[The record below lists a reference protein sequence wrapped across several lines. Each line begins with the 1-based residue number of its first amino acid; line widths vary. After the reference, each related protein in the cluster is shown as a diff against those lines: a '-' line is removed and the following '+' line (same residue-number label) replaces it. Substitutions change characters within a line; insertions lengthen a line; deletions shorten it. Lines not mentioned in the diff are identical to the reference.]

1 MLLITTH
8 TKVIAAN
15 HTNKRTHWTIIMTSF
30 KKSMLTLSIASVL
43 STSALA
49 QESNAVNTAESTKDK
64 KTLET
69 ITVTAQK
76 RSESIQD
83 VPISIATLSGERFEN
98 LFSGG
103 EDIRALAVRVPGLY
117 AESSNGRV
125 APRFYIR
132 GLGNTDFDLA
142 ASQPV
147 SIIMDDV
154 VMENVVLKSFPLFDI
169 QQVEVIRGPQGTLFG
184 RNTTAG
190 IVKFESVK
198 PSEDFD
204 AYVKSSYGTYQT
216 FNVEAAVGGELA
228 EDLYGRFSMLS
239 QNRDD
244 YIDNISS
251 PDSTND
257 LGGFNE
263 FAYRGQLLYTPND
276 DLSVLF
282 QVQGRD
288 LDGTASVFRANV
300 FTPGSSDLNNNY
312 QRDEVYY
319 DGNLLGEGFDHNP
332 QEYEGMGTTLK
343 IDYDLGDATI
353 TAISSYQTAEGYS
366 LGDIDGGFG
375 SGDTS
380 VPGFIP
386 FGAVTRDN
394 LDNLEQMTHEIRLA
408 SDTDE
413 ASSWQVGF
421 FYFDA
426 SFDVTSIDG
435 TFGATTVFH
444 ENETWAVFG
453 QQSYDITDKLSV
465 TGGLRYTNDDKSLV
479 VGEQN
484 VDGFCLLVAFI
495 DCNTNPY
502 APVNASDGQWS
513 YEANV
518 SYKTSESSSIYARYS
533 NGFRA
538 QSIQGR
544 DVAFEGSPTVAD
556 AETINSYEFGAKA
569 DLLDDRFRVN
579 AAVFFYTIDDM
590 QLTAIGG
597 EGNNTA
603 LLNADKGKAFGFE
616 IDTQFLATENL
627 LLTVGYSFNDTE
639 IQDSNIS
646 ILPCG
651 ANAGFAGNCTPTGVS
666 VGGNRVSIDGN
677 SFPQAPESI
686 FSFTARYS
694 IPIGSDGEIFA
705 FTDWAYQGKTNLFLY
720 EAVEFEINS
729 QFEAGLRIGYENF
742 ANNYSIAMFARNIT
756 NEDNV
761 KGAIDF
767 NNLTGI
773 VNEPRIVGIEAKIS
787 FY

>member
-1 MLLITTH
+1 
-8 TKVIAAN
+8 
-15 HTNKRTHWTIIMTSF
+15 MTPF
-30 KKSMLTLSIASVL
+30 KQSMLTLSIASVL
-43 STSALA
+43 SASAIA
-49 QESNAVNTAESTKDK
+49 QDASTEITNNK
-64 KTLET
+64 KALET

-83 VPISIATLSGERFEN
+83 VPISIATLSGERFDN
-98 LFSGG
+98 IFAGG
-103 EDIRALAVRVPGLY
+103 DDILALAVRVPGLY

-169 QQVEVIRGPQGTLFG
+169 QQVEVLRGPQGTLYG

-190 IVKFESVK
+190 IIKFDTVK
-198 PSEDFD
+198 PTEDFD
-204 AYVKSSYGTYQT
+204 AYVKSSYGSYQT
-216 FNVEAAVGGELA
+216 FNVEAAVGGALTD
-228 EDLYGRFSMLS
+228 DLYGRVSILS

-251 PDSTND
+251 PNSNED
-257 LGGFNE
+257 LGGYNE
-263 FAYRGQLLYTPND
+263 LAYRAQLLYTPSD
-276 DLSVLF
+276 DLSVLL

-288 LDGTASVFRANV
+288 LEGTASIFRANV
-300 FTPGSSDLNNNY
+300 FTKGSNDLNENY
-312 QRDEVYY
+312 RRDEVYY
-319 DGNLLGEGFDHNP
+319 DGNLLGDGFDNNP
-332 QEYEGMGTTLK
+332 QEYDGMGTTLK
-343 IDYDLGDATI
+343 IDYDFGDATV
-353 TAISSYQTAEGYS
+353 TSISSYQSAQGFS

-394 LDNLEQMTHEIRLA
+394 LDDLEQVTQEIRLA

-413 ASSWQVGF
+413 RRSWQVGF
-421 FYFDA
+421 YYFDA
-426 SFDVTSIDG
+426 SFNVTSTDG

-444 ENETWAVFG
+444 ENSTWAVFG
-453 QQSYDITDKLSV
+453 QQSYDLSDKLTV
-465 TGGLRYTNDDKSLV
+465 TGGVRYTYDDKSLV

-484 VDGFCLLVAFI
+484 VDGFCLLVPFI
-495 DCNTNPY
+495 DCDANPY
-502 APVNASDGQWS
+502 DPIDVSDGQWS

-518 SYKTSESSSIYARYS
+518 SYKLNDKSSIYARYS

-544 DVAFEGSPTVAD
+544 DVAFEGAPTVAD
-556 AETINSYEFGAKA
+556 AETINSYELGAKA
-569 DLLDDRFRVN
+569 DLLDDRFRIN
-579 AAVFFYTIDDM
+579 AAIFYYTIDDI

-597 EGNNTA
+597 QNNNTA
-603 LLNADKGKAFGFE
+603 LLNADKGRAYGFE
-616 IDTQFLATENL
+616 VDTQFLATENL
-627 LLTVGYSFNDTE
+627 MLTLGYSFNDTE
-639 IQDSNIS
+639 IQDPSLS
-646 ILPCG
+646 IFPCG
-651 ANAGFAGNCTPTGVS
+651 ANAGFAGNCTPTNRALD
-666 VGGNRVSIDGN
+666 GNRVSIDGN
-677 SFPQAPESI
+677 PFPQAPKSI
-686 FSFTARYS
+686 VSFTARYS
-694 IPIGSDGEIFA
+694 IPLGDDSELFA
-705 FTDWAYQGKTNLFLY
+705 YTDWAYQGETNLFLY
-720 EAVEFEINS
+720 EAQEYRTNS
-729 QFEAGLRIGYENF
+729 QFEAGLRVGYENF
-742 ANNYSIAMFARNIT
+742 ANNYSIALFARNIT
-756 NEDNV
+756 DEDNV